1 MVEPRPIQGVT
12 LIAKQRDPY
21 GATLIAQQRDPY

>member
-1 MVEPRPIQGVT
+1 MTRPIQGVT

-21 GATLIAQQRDPY
+21 VSFFGLLGKC